1 MLLGG
6 LLTHDGCGMLLAG
19 GQKHLACART
29 CPSKSSC
36 RSSGGAWGWQRGVCW
51 ASSNDPASFS
61 ELWIF
66 RTIIVFGW
74 SMINEWM
81 SGMSWTFRL
90 INFHGSQIHASPI
103 LDQFS
108 HSQIVLDLSLSTYF
122 PGESTDR
129 PCLLEYAMT
138 DTLMHLFHP
147 KFVCV
152 RGGASTPC
160 CFALGLPQCAEWW
173 GPCFWLSQRF
183 QDETAIPVKIN
194 YYR

>member
-1 MLLGG
+1 MPQQIFVQIERWCSRLAKGSVLGIKQRSCKLLRAVN
-6 LLTHDGCGMLLAG
+6 LSYNHC
-19 GQKHLACART
+19 
-29 CPSKSSC
+29 
-36 RSSGGAWGWQRGVCW
+36 
-51 ASSNDPASFS
+51 
-61 ELWIF
+61 LW
-66 RTIIVFGW
+66 
-74 SMINEWM
+74 MINDQWVNEWYVLNVPPHQFFTALKFM
-81 SGMSWTFRL
+81 HRRFL
-90 INFHGSQIHASPI
+90 INFHTLRLSWI
-103 LDQFS
+103 
-108 HSQIVLDLSLSTYF
+108 SLSTYF

-183 QDETAIPVKIN
+183 EDETAIPVKIN

>member
-29 CPSKSSC
+29 CPTKSSC

-108 HSQIVLDLSLSTYF
+108 HSQIVLDLSLYLFSRRIHGQTLSFRICYDWHVDAF
-122 PGESTDR
+122 VSSEV
-129 PCLLEYAMT
+129 CLCERRCINTMLLCAW
-138 DTLMHLFHP
+138 LAP
-147 KFVCV
+147 VCWMMRSV
-152 RGGASTPC
+152 FLA
-160 CFALGLPQCAEWW
+160 F
-173 GPCFWLSQRF
+173 
-183 QDETAIPVKIN
+183 TAVSGWN
-194 YYR
+194 SNRREDQLL